1 MLTFNRG
8 AAIVCP
14 SRTVLA
20 GLFLA
25 SKNMIPGID
34 FSKVPAKGA

>member
-1 MLTFNRG
+1 MSKGHLVT
-8 AAIVCP
+8 AAI
-14 SRTVLA
+14 VLA

>member
-1 MLTFNRG
+1 MTKGHLVT
-8 AAIVCP
+8 AAIVL
-14 SRTVLA
+14 V

-34 FSKVPAKGA
+34 FAAIPAKK